1 MLNSG
6 LIGWMPTSLLYDP
19 SGGKGWDGSYPTIMA
34 IYKLYGILHDY
45 GKYINII
52 NYYQYYIWSVVSN
65 MNFIFHNIWDVIL
78 PIDVHIFQRGRL
90 NHQPAYYYPSLII
103 IITILTI
110 INSILPTNGRYTT
123 NQFLSSSHLWRLRI
137 GAPGQES
144 WLPVETPQAGLL
156 QAAQRTMA
164 A

>member
-1 MLNSG
+1 MALNIKDMGIWLTNTVPWLLG
-6 LIGWMPTSLLYDP
+6 LLGIICWLVLWNILYF
-19 SGGKGWDGSYPTIMA
+19 S
-34 IYKLYGILHDY
+34 
-45 GKYINII
+45 
-52 NYYQYYIWSVVSN
+52 
-65 MNFIFHNIWDVIL
+65 NIWDVIL
-78 PIDVHIFQRGRL
+78 PIDFHIFQRGRL